1 MKMTTQLR
9 ELLNSGKTIVAP
21 GVFDGM
27 SAKLVE
33 DAGFKAVYVSGGA
46 VSRSAGYPDIGIL
59 SFSEIVDRLEK
70 IVDVVNIPVIADA
83 DTGFGNNVNVQR
95 TIKVYERI
103 GVAGL
108 HIEDQIMPKRCGHL
122 ANKGLISEEEMVMKI
137 KTAIES
143 RLDKDFLIIA
153 RTDAI
158 AVEGLEKAI
167 ERGNAYYKAGADMLF
182 IEAPESVE
190 QIEEIAKRVK
200 APKLINM
207 FYGGKTP
214 IVPVDR
220 LQILG
225 YQLVIIPSDLQRA
238 AIKGMQEVLKEI
250 YTKGDSSGAKD
261 LMVSFKDREKIIET
275 DKYLKLNGEC

>member
-1 MKMTTQLR
+1 MSKLGSLK

-33 DAGFKAVYVSGGA
+33 NAGFKAVYVSGGA

-59 SFSEIVDRLEK
+59 SFSEIVDRVEK
-70 IVDVVNIPVIADA
+70 IVDVVDIPVIADA

-95 TIKVYERI
+95 TVKVYEKI

-108 HIEDQIMPKRCGHL
+108 HIEDQMMPKRCGHL
-122 ANKGLISEEEMVMKI
+122 ANKALISVEEMVMKI
-137 KTAIES
+137 KTAVAS
-143 RLDKDFLIIA
+143 RQNKDFLIIA

-182 IEAPESVE
+182 IEAPESVDHI
-190 QIEEIAKRVK
+190 QEIAGRVK

-214 IVPVDR
+214 IVSVDR
-220 LQILG
+220 LHKLG

-238 AIKGMQEVLKEI
+238 AIKGMQKVLKEI
-250 YTKGDSSGAKD
+250 YEKGDSSGVKD
-261 LMVSFKDREKIIET
+261 LMVSFKQREKIIET